1 MPVWSARLSVAPF
14 APRRRL
20 AALAGAVLA
29 GLAAVGAAWAAAN
42 VLKPMLGPGE
52 SPLAPWHVAGLP
64 RQAKPFTQFRVVTLD
79 GERVL
84 RVEADQSYGNLVQAV
99 PPGTPA
105 HTLSW
110 RWRLDEANPQADLRR
125 KDGDDSPVK
134 VCAFFDEPLS
144 AVPFVERQLLR
155 VARGMSTEPLPA
167 ASVCYVWDARLA
179 PGTQLVN
186 AFTKRVRVIVLR
198 GPESALHRWQSEQR
212 DVVADYMRLF
222 GDETDA
228 VPPLMGI
235 GVGAD
240 ADNTHGHS
248 VAHVAD
254 VTLE

>member
-1 MPVWSARLSVAPF
+1 MAAGPAFRVSSRCRHAA
-14 APRRRL
+14 A
-20 AALAGAVLA
+20 AALACASAVLA
-29 GLAAVGAAWAAAN
+29 LAGAAWAAAN
-42 VLKPMLGPGE
+42 VLKPMLGAGE
-52 SPLAPWHVAGLP
+52 APLAPWHVAGLP
-64 RQAKPFTQFRVVTLD
+64 RQAKPFTQFRVVMLD

-105 HTLSW
+105 HTLAW
-110 RWRLDEANPQADLRR
+110 RWRLDEAIPQADLRR
-125 KDGDDSPVK
+125 KEGDDSPAK
-134 VCAFFDEPLS
+134 VCAFFDEPLT

-155 VARGMSTEPLPA
+155 VARGMSSEPLPA

-198 GPESALHRWQSEQR
+198 GPESPLHRWQSEQR

-222 GDETDA
+222 GDETDT